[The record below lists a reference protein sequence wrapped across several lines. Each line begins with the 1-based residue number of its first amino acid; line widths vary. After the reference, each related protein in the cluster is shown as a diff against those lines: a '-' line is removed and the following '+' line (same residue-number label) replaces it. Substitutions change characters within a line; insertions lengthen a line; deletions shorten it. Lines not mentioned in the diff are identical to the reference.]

1 MTTITKIEDKTF
13 EGKVTGHIVTL
24 SDASTGYLDDKGS
37 TKGLRMG
44 DSVTFTSVDKQ
55 NKKGGT
61 YKLLTLTLSVPGA
74 VAPPVSQAPVLPP
87 PPRPQ
92 IHVGTGKSPQELK
105 AEASTRIAEIA
116 FKAVFDDKISSA
128 EAAENHK
135 FYTRLVWSDID
146 EVFGAK

>member
-1 MTTITKIEDKTF
+1 MTTITKIEEKTYQ
-13 EGKVTGHIVTL
+13 GKVTGHAITL
-24 SDASTGYLDDKGS
+24 SDGTTGYLDDKNS
-37 TKGLRMG
+37 TTGLRMG
-44 DSVTFTSVDKQ
+44 DSVTFTSVDKT
-55 NKKGGT
+55 NKKGGP
-61 YKLLTLTLSVPGA
+61 YKLLTLTLQGQEA
-74 VAPPVSQAPVLPP
+74 VAPPALITPP
-87 PPRPQ
+87 IPRPQ

-146 EVFGAK
+146 EVFGSK